1 MNLVC
6 AHCQAINRVPEQR
19 LGEAPRCGKC
29 HRPLL
34 DGQPVELD
42 DASFERFVKRNDLP
56 VVVDFWAPW
65 CGPCRMM
72 APAFAEAAS
81 ALATQVRFAKL
92 NTESCPHTAQGFSI
106 RSIPTLILFQQGQEI
121 DRVSG
126 ALNQQQILQWLQ
138 SHWR

>member
-6 AHCQAINRVPEQR
+6 AHCQAINRVPDQR

-42 DASFERFVKRNDLP
+42 DAGFERFVNRNDLP

-72 APAFAEAAS
+72 APAFAQAAS
-81 ALATQVRFAKL
+81 ALANQVRFAKL
-92 NTESCPHTAQGFSI
+92 NTESCPHTAQRFSI
-106 RSIPTLILFQQGQEI
+106 RSIPTLILFHKGQEI

-138 SHWR
+138 SR